1 MATTIDR
8 SGVEQILRALEASAV
23 GQAVRESIWLY
34 PTIETL
40 HVLALAITVGSIAI
54 IDLRLLGFALRDR
67 AVSELSAEILPW
79 TWCGFA
85 GAVATGFLLF
95 TSAALRLFELS
106 QFRFKIALIILA
118 GTNMLLFRFFSYRQ
132 VQQWDQQL
140 PAPFPARLAGAVS
153 LSLWIGVVTLGR
165 WIGFV

>member
-1 MATTIDR
+1 MAATIEM
-8 SGVEQILRALEASAV
+8 SAFVGILKSLEASAV

-40 HVLALAITVGSIAI
+40 HVLALAITVGSIAL

-79 TWCGFA
+79 TWCGFV
-85 GAVATGFLLF
+85 GAVTTGFLLF
-95 TSAALRLFELS
+95 SSAAPRLFELT
-106 QFRFKIALIILA
+106 QFRVKIALIVLA
-118 GTNMLLFRFFSYRQ
+118 GINMWLFRLFSFRQ
-132 VQQWDQQL
+132 VRAWDQQL
-140 PAPFPARLAGAVS
+140 PAPWPARLAGAVS

-165 WIGFV
+165 WIGFM